1 MVNIQQELQNRFKVW
16 ANRVSSSSDS
26 DSVVNKLE
34 MSAVLKLLTQFV
46 GKSIPF
52 ATRNGFE
59 VVDLKPGYIKC
70 MMPFKPNKNHFNAM
84 YAGALFTVAELPGGI
99 LSLLNFD
106 DRVFPILV
114 EYNIQ
119 YLLPAKTDVTVEFS
133 LSPEEL
139 ERIGSET
146 LETGKSAF
154 ELRGDIKDESG
165 EIVAKTVG
173 SYQVRMKR

>member
-1 MVNIQQELQNRFKVW
+1 MVNIQQTLQNRFKVW
-16 ANRVSSSSDS
+16 ANRVSANEQIDTALQK
-26 DSVVNKLE
+26 VE

-52 ATRNGFE
+52 ATRNGFQ
-59 VVDLKPGYIKC
+59 VIDLKPGYIKC

-106 DRVFPILV
+106 DRVFPVLV

-133 LSPEEL
+133 LTQDELARIEE
-139 ERIGSET
+139 ET
-146 LETGKSAF
+146 LAEGKSAF
-154 ELRGDIKDESG
+154 ELRGEIKDANQEV
-165 EIVAKTVG
+165 VARTIG
-173 SYQVRMKR
+173 SYQVRMRR